1 MTSLVGSNT
10 ADDTLFLKLLDISI
24 DITPINAN
32 RISHFLSCD
41 LRVTLN

>member
-1 MTSLVGSNT
+1 MTSLVGPDT
-10 ADDTLFLKLLDISI
+10 ADDALFLKLLDISI

-32 RISHFLSCD
+32 RISHFLSYN